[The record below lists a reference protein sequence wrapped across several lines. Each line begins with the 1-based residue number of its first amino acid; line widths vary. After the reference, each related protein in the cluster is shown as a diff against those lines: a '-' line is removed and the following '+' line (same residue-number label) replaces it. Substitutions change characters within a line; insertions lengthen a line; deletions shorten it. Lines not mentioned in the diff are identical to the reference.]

1 MELPTR
7 IAPHA
12 LDRAEPRRAVTNE
25 SITTIFSSRNLVV
38 FVLLASIFTMTAGA
52 ITDPD
57 FWWHLRTG
65 QLICE
70 THVVPRADVFS
81 FTAQGTE
88 WVTHEW
94 LTEVVMYA
102 TYRAAGWGGLVTL
115 FSLVMTAALWL
126 AERRAIKRDAHQL
139 VACATTLL
147 AALATMPI
155 WGVRPQMISFLFTS
169 VFVFVLDDYMR
180 SDETCDELAH
190 LDQATLLAKRAPWL
204 LVPLMLVWVNTHA
217 GFALGLALVA
227 LACAGV
233 ALDELSDRNE
243 KPRRVREGRAW
254 ARARPLCLIFV
265 ACVAVVPLNPSG
277 PRLFSY
283 PFETLD
289 SRSMQ
294 YIIEWLSPNF
304 HQPNAQAFALLLL
317 ATCVALALSPKRARP
332 SDLLLLSVAAYAS
345 LRAWRNIPFFALV
358 AAPLLAE
365 HSWSFIKNIRTSH
378 RDEAA
383 ETARR
388 EVASV
393 GAAGARPA
401 ASLILNF
408 VALVCVPLG
417 LCALRVSSATSNQ
430 PAVEAEKYPAA
441 AVEFLRGRPTSGH
454 LFNAYGWGGYLVW
467 KLYPERLVFIDGRA
481 DVYGDAL
488 LEEYLRAEGGEPNW
502 RATLDKYRIGV
513 VMIRPDAAL
522 ASLLV
527 EDAGWEK
534 VYEDRQAVIFFKR

>member
-7 IAPHA
+7 IATHA
-12 LDRAEPRRAVTNE
+12 LDGAEPRRAVSTGA
-25 SITTIFSSRNLVV
+25 ITTVISSRNLIV

-65 QLICE
+65 QLIYE
-70 THVVPRADVFS
+70 THAVPRADVFS
-81 FTAQGTE
+81 LTAQGKE

-94 LTEVVMYA
+94 LTELVMYA
-102 TYRAAGWGGLVTL
+102 TYRAAGWGGLVAL

-126 AERRAIKRDAHQL
+126 AERRAVRRGAHQL
-139 VACATTLL
+139 VACVAMLL

-169 VFVFVLDDYMR
+169 IFVFVLDNYVHG
-180 SDETCDELAH
+180 DETDDELAH
-190 LDQATLLAKRAPWL
+190 LDQATLRTKRAPWL
-204 LVPLMLVWVNTHA
+204 LVPLTLIWANTHA

-227 LACAGV
+227 LVCAGV
-233 ALDELSDRNE
+233 ALDELMRQGTSLMRE
-243 KPRRVREGRAW
+243 RVRRAW
-254 ARARPLCLIFV
+254 ARARALCLIFV
-265 ACVAVVPLNPSG
+265 ACAAVVPLNPSG
-277 PRLFSY
+277 WRLFSY
-283 PFETLD
+283 PFETLG

-294 YIIEWLSPNF
+294 YIIEWLSPDF

-317 ATCVALALSPKRARP
+317 ATFVALTLSPKRARP

-345 LRAWRNIPFFALV
+345 LRAWRNIPLFALI

-365 HSWSFIKNIRTSH
+365 HAWFIIKNVRVIKK
-378 RDEAA
+378 
-383 ETARR
+383 ARVSR
-388 EVASV
+388 RVAV
-393 GAAGARPA
+393 GARPS

-417 LCALRVSSATSNQ
+417 LCVLRMSSTTSNQ

-441 AVEFLRGRPTSGH
+441 AVEFLRGHSEAGP

-467 KLYPERLVFIDGRA
+467 KLYPARLVFIDGRA

-488 LEEYLRAEGGEPNW
+488 LEEYLRAENGESGW
-502 RATLDKYRIGV
+502 RATLDKYHVGA

-534 VYEDRQAVIFFKR
+534 VYEDKQAVIFFKH